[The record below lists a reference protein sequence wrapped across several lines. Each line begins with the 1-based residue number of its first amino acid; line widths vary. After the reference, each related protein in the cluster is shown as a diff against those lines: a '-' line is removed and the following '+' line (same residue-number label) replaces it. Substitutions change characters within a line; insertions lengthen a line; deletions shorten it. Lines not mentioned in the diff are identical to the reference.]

1 VISAAAAGGDALRR
15 RLPDQPLGHDTG
27 RQINEN
33 PAAAQALKVTKSPLL
48 AASAANLP
56 DVDQVADRRPH

>member
-1 VISAAAAGGDALRR
+1 MAK
-15 RLPDQPLGHDTG
+15 
-27 RQINEN
+27 INEN

-56 DVDQVADRRPH
+56 DLDQTSDKR